1 MRANSKLSVLRSIR
15 YLSRPVLDILYKQQ
29 IRSVIDYGLVLF
41 YGGLTQSDIA
51 KLDRIQYRSA
61 KVVTGALH
69 FTSRINLDQDL
80 GWESL
85 AERYELLGL
94 SLFHKIAHN
103 NVRPLLRSLLPKTKD
118 KRYNTRSND
127 EYENFPR
134 PNENYYKWK
143 ERERNG
149 RTTFRF
155 VLVVSVLEIIGL
167 WEIFIC

>member
-1 MRANSKLSVLRSIR
+1 MG
-15 YLSRPVLDILYKQQ
+15 DILYKQQ

-41 YGGLTQSDIA
+41 YGSLNQSDIA

-61 KVVTGALH
+61 KVVSGALH
-69 FTSRINLDQDL
+69 FTSRIKLDNDL

-103 NVRPLLRSLLPKTKD
+103 NVRPLLRSLLPKTKE

-134 PNENYYKWK
+134 PNESS
-143 ERERNG
+143 
-149 RTTFRF
+149 TTPSFPTSQGPGIT
-155 VLVVSVLEIIGL
+155 LKKK
-167 WEIFIC
+167 

>member
-15 YLSRPVLDILYKQQ
+15 YLSRSVLDILYKQQ

-41 YGGLTQSDIA
+41 YGGLNESDIA

-69 FTSRINLDQDL
+69 FTSRIKLDQDL

-85 AERYELLGL
+85 AERYELFGL

-103 NVRPLLRSLLPKTKD
+103 NVRPLLRSLPDMEFVKKFTQPDFQAKV
-118 KRYNTRSND
+118 R
-127 EYENFPR
+127 NFR
-134 PNENYYKWK
+134 HFSSEL
-143 ERERNG
+143 
-149 RTTFRF
+149 TA
-155 VLVVSVLEIIGL
+155 
-167 WEIFIC
+167 